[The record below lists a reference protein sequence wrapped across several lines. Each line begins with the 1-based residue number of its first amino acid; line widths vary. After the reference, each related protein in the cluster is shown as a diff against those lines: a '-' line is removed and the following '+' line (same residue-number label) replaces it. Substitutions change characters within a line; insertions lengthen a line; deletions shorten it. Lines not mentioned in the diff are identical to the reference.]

1 MDGSA
6 GGRDPRRIEVYLFDA
21 WEVRQ
26 RFNANYAARV
36 GAGLAVK
43 DNFGMWLGLDEDKRR

>member
-1 MDGSA
+1 MVLSTGRDGSA

-21 WEVRQ
+21 GEVRQ

-43 DNFGMWLGLDEDKRR
+43 DNFGS